1 MDSGEDGP
9 RVMSRRQDIR
19 VSHAGRQP
27 IERPRLAIYIH
38 SMRGGGAERVSA
50 LVASRF
56 AARGYLVDLVLNR
69 AEGPHLAFVTKDV
82 RVVSLDCSTVMAAPR
97 LVNYLRAARPSCLIS
112 ALQHNNLN
120 AAVAAGITR
129 TPLAVTVHGI
139 MSVHRYNLRTSG
151 VVGSIAQAV
160 SPLIYRAA
168 DAIGVVSHAVSRD
181 IAYSEK
187 RPDKFHVIH
196 NPVDM
201 DHFSPR
207 VAGGEEALT
216 RVPNEDGSPIVL
228 GVGRFDRAKN
238 LTLLIEA
245 LAHMRRP
252 SRLVLLGEGPER
264 PRLEALAR
272 ERGVSDRVFMPG
284 FVADPAP
291 WYRRAAVHAVA
302 SRCEGFGNTI
312 VEALATGTPV
322 VIAECAGAPADLL
335 DHGRYGAIVPADDP
349 AAMAAALKKVIDRPP
364 DPAPLI
370 ARAAEFSL
378 EICLDR
384 YEAMVEATTR
394 TQRGEGN

>member
-1 MDSGEDGP
+1 
-9 RVMSRRQDIR
+9 MSRRQDIKVAAKAQELKR
-19 VSHAGRQP
+19 R
-27 IERPRLAIYIH
+27 RRLAFYIH

-50 LVASRF
+50 LVASGF
-56 AARGYLVDLVLNR
+56 AARDYPVDLVLNR
-69 AEGPHLAFVTKDV
+69 AEGPHLSFVTKDV
-82 RVVSLDCSTVMAAPR
+82 RVVSLDCSTAMAAPR
-97 LVNYLRAARPSCLIS
+97 LVNYLRAARPSCLVS

-120 AAVAAGITR
+120 AAVAARITG

-151 VVGSIAQAV
+151 VIGSLAQAA
-160 SPLIYRAA
+160 SPLIYRTA
-168 DAIGVVSHAVSRD
+168 DAIGVVSDAVGRD
-181 IAYSEK
+181 IAYSAK
-187 RPDKFHVIH
+187 RPGKFHVIH

-207 VAGGEEALT
+207 AAGGEDALT

-238 LTLLIEA
+238 FALLIEA
-245 LAHMRRP
+245 LAYMRRP
-252 SRLVLLGEGPER
+252 SRLALLGEGPER

-272 ERGVSDRVFMPG
+272 ERGVSDRIFMPG

-335 DHGRYGAIVPADDP
+335 GHGRYGAIVPAGDP
-349 AAMAAALKKVIDRPP
+349 AAMAAALTNVIDRPP

-378 EICLDR
+378 ENCLAH
-384 YEAMVEATTR
+384 YQSMIEAITKANGVNR
-394 TQRGEGN
+394 N